1 MSPSVTFACGLA
13 ATLALAL
20 AVVRYLSAPL
30 RRQLHEL
37 CGNSERADFW
47 TAFSNVTM
55 VLTPLIFA
63 MSTEPGTVP
72 GIPPLL
78 AVIGQ
83 LKWSCIGLVA
93 SILMLGWIL
102 GCFIP
107 RTPPVAVPR
116 GGSRNGFQTARC
128 TIRNVIIRGR

>member
-20 AVVRYLSAPL
+20 AVVRYLTAPL

-37 CGNSERADFW
+37 CGNAERADFW

-63 MSTEPGTVP
+63 MSAEPGSVP
-72 GIPPLL
+72 GVPPLL

-102 GCFIP
+102 GRFIA
-107 RTPPVAVPR
+107 RTQTLALVLAGQKS
-116 GGSRNGFQTARC
+116 GG
-128 TIRNVIIRGR
+128 IL

>member
-20 AVVRYLSAPL
+20 AVVRYLTAPL

-37 CGNSERADFW
+37 CGSAERADFW

-63 MSTEPGTVP
+63 MSTEPGSVP
-72 GIPPLL
+72 GVPPLL

-102 GCFIP
+102 GRFIP
-107 RTPPVAVPR
+107 RTPPLAPVLAGQKS
-116 GGSRNGFQTARC
+116 GG
-128 TIRNVIIRGR
+128 IL